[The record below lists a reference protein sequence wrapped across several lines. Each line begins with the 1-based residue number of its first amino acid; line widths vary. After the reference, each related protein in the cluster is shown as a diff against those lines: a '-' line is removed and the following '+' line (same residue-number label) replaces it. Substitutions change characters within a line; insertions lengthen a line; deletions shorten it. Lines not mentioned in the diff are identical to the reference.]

1 MKKSIYF
8 VMLFMCISHFLLAQ
22 SNMSVQKVVYINDH
36 LDKCID
42 STGKVQTVL
51 HCGLFRIYY
60 QCLYILIQEDSPAI
74 LYENQSPFCIRFKN
88 SNDTIAT
95 YLCDAT
101 SNNND
106 GNTLIWIVAPFH
118 EYCLPYDYEFVAQ
131 DIELECNQMPS
142 ALQENVE
149 LIYHD
154 ISSNEYLH
162 LECKNFSA
170 PYYSDEKSVYHQI
183 CEYPN
188 DLEDLKKYKM
198 STKKDVTPTK
208 IDFNMDD
215 FNLDDFDEEQ

>member
-1 MKKSIYF
+1 MEKIICLLLVFLIATSVKAQEKISVNEVVFINDEFDRIIDDEGNAGIQLNCGLWSIY
-8 VMLFMCISHFLLAQ
+8 
-22 SNMSVQKVVYINDH
+22 DH
-36 LDKCID
+36 
-42 STGKVQTVL
+42 
-51 HCGLFRIYY
+51 
-60 QCLYILIQEDSPAI
+60 CLYFSIQIEDSSILIED
-74 LYENQSPFCIRFKN
+74 QSPFIVKFRNC
-88 SNDTIAT
+88 NDTVQT
-95 YLCDAT
+95 FMCD
-101 SNNND
+101 SFSQDFD
-106 GNTLIWIVAPFH
+106 GNYNIWLVAPFRENH
-118 EYCLPYDYEFVAQ
+118 LPFDRDFIIQ
-131 DIELECNQMPS
+131 DIVLECNQMPS

-215 FNLDDFDEEQ
+215 FNMDDFDEEQ